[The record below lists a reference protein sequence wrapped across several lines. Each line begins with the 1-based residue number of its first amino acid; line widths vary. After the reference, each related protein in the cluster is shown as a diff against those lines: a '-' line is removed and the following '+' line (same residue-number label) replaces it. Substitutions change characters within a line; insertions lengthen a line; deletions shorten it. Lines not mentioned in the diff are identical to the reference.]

1 MERIVRSATQ
11 GPSQRTQ
18 PRERRRSR
26 VNRKSRESRQP
37 PVLPEQ
43 GQNDQNYQTLYSS
56 ACPCSEKDTEERFD
70 SRGGERSRLIQ
81 RFRDASVTWTWRRLD
96 ALSLPPQCPTPKL
109 ATHSTLAWRE
119 KCPQF
124 WWADISFIRSV
135 CIRLDTSA
143 TWREW
148 TRGRVRKKRRISFC
162 RITAAVHSRG
172 FRTIIWRWLCIRPHK
187 KAVVNAKGTR
197 WAGSAY
203 ASVSVALMDSKG
215 LNVRFRH

>member
-109 ATHSTLAWRE
+109 ATHSTLAWCE
-119 KCPQF
+119 KCPHF

-148 TRGRVRKKRRISFC
+148 TRGRVRKKDAFLS
-162 RITAAVHSRG
+162 
-172 FRTIIWRWLCIRPHK
+172 
-187 KAVVNAKGTR
+187 
-197 WAGSAY
+197 AGSRRPCTHEALEQSFEGDFAY
-203 ASVSVALMDSKG
+203 ARTKKLLLMLRERGEPAVRMLQSLWPWWTLKG
-215 LNVRFRH
+215 